1 MGDNEGR
8 PPGIPG
14 DETPD
19 RGGTPDPST
28 QPPAGPQWGSSAGG
42 EPGTPAGWPGGSLP
56 PSTGPT
62 STPPP
67 GGDVGGGWTVPPPP
81 PPGIP
86 PSGRIRFERGRPVP
100 MRPMGVGETLDAG
113 ISLYRAHWRTLMAV
127 VAFVVVPVALLSA
140 LVGQAAAR
148 ETPFLLDPQTGE
160 TTIDGGAA
168 TRFFFS
174 LGAVA
179 LLWVLVVQ
187 PFLTAAMVRAVAGA
201 YMGEVPQVAAVYR
214 FALSRLASVL
224 WVIVLTFLGIAG
236 VVIAAT
242 LIGVALATAGI
253 VPLAI
258 IAFLGAI
265 AGVAYLL
272 IRWLF
277 GPTVLVVEGVRGA
290 KALGRS
296 ERLSRGHFWRVLGTV
311 LLANVLAA
319 VVGGVIGVIPG
330 LLAESAGDAGFF
342 LSAAGDAASRIVTTP
357 FTTIVTVL
365 LYFDLRIRKEGLD
378 LAIMAQ
384 EMARP
389 GP

>member
-1 MGDNEGR
+1 
-8 PPGIPG
+8 
-14 DETPD
+14 
-19 RGGTPDPST
+19 
-28 QPPAGPQWGSSAGG
+28 
-42 EPGTPAGWPGGSLP
+42 
-56 PSTGPT
+56 
-62 STPPP
+62 
-67 GGDVGGGWTVPPPP
+67 
-81 PPGIP
+81 
-86 PSGRIRFERGRPVP
+86 

-168 TRFFFS
+168 TKFFLS
-174 LGAVA
+174 IGAVG

-242 LIGVALATAGI
+242 LIGVALAAAGI

-265 AGVAYLL
+265 VGVVYLL

-311 LLANVLAA
+311 LLANILAA
-319 VVGGVIGVIPG
+319 VVGGVIGVIPSF
-330 LLAESAGDAGFF
+330 LAESAGDAGFF
-342 LSAAGDAASRIVTTP
+342 LSAAGDAVSRIVTTP